1 MRRVDLARP
10 LGIAAFVGATLLV
23 IGHADAERVRTTDT
37 VKVYRDSGEQS
48 GVITKVAEGTT
59 LTVLKTDG
67 RWLKVRVNGRT
78 GWITRSNVA
87 SLDGDDVPRNTRRRP
102 FVDGRSTRRGW
113 GDGAPDDRTGV
124 DAVDTGGD
132 GDGGDDDGDD
142 RGERGNDDG
151 DDGDDGDGDD
161 GDGGGDGGDDDR
173 AEAAPAVEMVVVTA
187 GKTKLY
193 PRASRKA
200 KASRTLKR
208 GARLTVLERDE
219 EWVRVEYGDDAG
231 FVRADAVGEAD
242 AGPPRAR
249 RAIVTKARL
258 GFASLGG
265 TFTSDG
271 PASNA
276 LARYQLGSTAVSLN
290 LGAEVAYAYGKD
302 YYLGGGLEYLGCVA
316 TPGIRYAGQDI
327 GFKTHDLDLR
337 AIGGYDLH
345 DRRGTV
351 IWARLGYHV
360 GITSMSDLM
369 NMANL
374 PSETLRGPAIGAAMT
389 MPRLTPTIGVAAS
402 VDLLYPGTRTQTQG
416 NEDGQL
422 DGAMALTL
430 GVTGAYAW
438 KRDWNL
444 EGGYRFGYA
453 KTAWTGPSFR
463 GTGATAASERV
474 DKNHVL
480 TVGLGRVF

>member
-1 MRRVDLARP
+1 M
-10 LGIAAFVGATLLV
+10 GATLLV

-37 VKVYRDSGEQS
+37 VKVYRDTGEQS

-87 SLDGDDVPRNTRRRP
+87 SLDGDDDLPRNTRRRP

-124 DAVDTGGD
+124 DAVDTGG
-132 GDGGDDDGDD
+132 GGGDDDGDD
-142 RGERGNDDG
+142 GGDRGRRGGGDDGDDDRGDG
-151 DDGDDGDGDD
+151 DDGDDGG
-161 GDGGGDGGDDDR
+161 DDR

-208 GARLTVLERDE
+208 GARLTVLERDD

-231 FVRADAVGEAD
+231 FVRADAVGDAD
-242 AGPPRAR
+242 ARPPRAP
-249 RAIVTKARL
+249 RAIFTKARL

-271 PASNA
+271 PATNA

-327 GFKTHDLDLR
+327 GFKTHDIDLR

-389 MPRLTPTIGVAAS
+389 MPKLTPTIGVAAS

-444 EGGYRFGYA
+444 EAGYRFGYA

>member
-10 LGIAAFVGATLLV
+10 LGIAAFVGATVLAV
-23 IGHADAERVRTTDT
+23 AAADAERVRTTDT
-37 VKVYRDSGEQS
+37 VKVYRDTGEQS
-48 GVITKVAEGTT
+48 GVVTKVAEGTT

-87 SLDGDDVPRNTRRRP
+87 SLDDDDLPRNTRRRP

-113 GDGAPDDRTGV
+113 GDGAPDDRTGA
-124 DAVDTGGD
+124 DAVDTGGSE
-132 GDGGDDDGDD
+132 DDGDRGGRDRDDGD
-142 RGERGNDDG
+142 RGDRDDG
-151 DDGDDGDGDD
+151 DDGDDGGDRD
-161 GDGGGDGGDDDR
+161 EDR
-173 AEAAPAVEMVVVTA
+173 AEAAPEIDMVVVTA

-208 GARLTVLERDE
+208 GARLTVLERDDD
-219 EWVRVEYGDDAG
+219 WVRVEYGDDAG
-231 FVRADAVGEAD
+231 FVRADDVAAAD

-249 RAIVTKARL
+249 RAIFTKARL

-271 PASNA
+271 PATNA

-290 LGAEVAYAYGKD
+290 LGAELAYAYGKD
-302 YYLGGGLEYLGCVA
+302 YYLGGGVEYLGCVA

-327 GFKTHDLDLR
+327 GFKTHDIDVR

-351 IWARLGYHV
+351 IWGRLGYHV

-374 PSETLRGPAIGAAMT
+374 PSETLRGPAVGAAMT
-389 MPRLTPTIGVAAS
+389 MPRLTPTIGVAAA
-402 VDLLYPGTRTQTQG
+402 VDLIYPGTRTQTQG
-416 NEDGQL
+416 NEDGKL

-430 GVTGAYAW
+430 GLTGAYAW

-444 EGGYRFGYA
+444 EAGYRFGYA

-463 GTGATAASERV
+463 GTGATTASERV

>member
-10 LGIAAFVGATLLV
+10 LGIAAFVGATLLA
-23 IGHADAERVRTTDT
+23 IGQADAERVRTTDT
-37 VKVYRDSGEQS
+37 VKVYRDTGEQS
-48 GVITKVAEGTT
+48 GVVTKVAEGTT

-113 GDGAPDDRTGV
+113 SDGAPDDRTGV

-132 GDGGDDDGDD
+132 DDDDGDRGRGGGDDDGDRDD
-142 RGERGNDDG
+142 RD
-151 DDGDDGDGDD
+151 
-161 GDGGGDGGDDDR
+161 DGGDDGGDD
-173 AEAAPAVEMVVVTA
+173 EAAPAVDMVVVTA

-200 KASRTLKR
+200 KGSRTLKR
-208 GARLTVLERDE
+208 GARLTVLERDD

-231 FVRADAVGEAD
+231 FVRAEDVGDAD
-242 AGPPRAR
+242 AGPPRVR
-249 RAIVTKARL
+249 RAIATKARL

-265 TFTSDG
+265 TFNSDG
-271 PASNA
+271 PASNP
-276 LARYQLGSTAVSLN
+276 LARYQLGSTAVSAN
-290 LGAEVAYAYGKD
+290 VGAEVAYAYGKN
-302 YYLGGGLEYLGCVA
+302 YYLGGGIEYLGCIA
-316 TPGIRYAGQDI
+316 TPGIRYSGQDI
-327 GFKTHDLDLR
+327 GFKTHDLDVR
-337 AIGGYDLH
+337 AIGGYDLR

-351 IWARLGYHV
+351 IWGRLGYHV

-374 PSETLRGPAIGAAMT
+374 PSETLRGPALGAAMT

-402 VDLLYPGTRTQTQG
+402 VDLVYPGTRTQTQG
-416 NEDGQL
+416 NEDGTL

-453 KTAWTGPSFR
+453 KTAWTGASQR

>member
-1 MRRVDLARP
+1 M
-10 LGIAAFVGATLLV
+10 
-23 IGHADAERVRTTDT
+23 
-37 VKVYRDSGEQS
+37 
-48 GVITKVAEGTT
+48 
-59 LTVLKTDG
+59 
-67 RWLKVRVNGRT
+67 
-78 GWITRSNVA
+78 
-87 SLDGDDVPRNTRRRP
+87 
-102 FVDGRSTRRGW
+102 
-113 GDGAPDDRTGV
+113 
-124 DAVDTGGD
+124 
-132 GDGGDDDGDD
+132 
-142 RGERGNDDG
+142 
-151 DDGDDGDGDD
+151 
-161 GDGGGDGGDDDR
+161 
-173 AEAAPAVEMVVVTA
+173 
-187 GKTKLY
+187 
-193 PRASRKA
+193 
-200 KASRTLKR
+200 
-208 GARLTVLERDE
+208 
-219 EWVRVEYGDDAG
+219 
-231 FVRADAVGEAD
+231 
-242 AGPPRAR
+242 
-249 RAIVTKARL
+249 
-258 GFASLGG
+258 
-265 TFTSDG
+265 
-271 PASNA
+271 
-276 LARYQLGSTAVSLN
+276 ARYGP
-290 LGAEVAYAYGKD
+290 EKK
-302 YYLGGGLEYLGCVA
+302 
-316 TPGIRYAGQDI
+316 DI

-389 MPRLTPTIGVAAS
+389 MPKLTPTIGVAAS

-480 TVGLGRVF
+480 TVGQVRTTCRDHWDRA

>member
-23 IGHADAERVRTTDT
+23 IGAAAAERVRTTDT
-37 VKVYRDSGEQS
+37 VKVYRDTGEQS

-87 SLDGDDVPRNTRRRP
+87 SLDGDDDLPRNTRRRP

-113 GDGAPDDRTGV
+113 GDGAPEDRTGA
-124 DAVDTGGD
+124 DAVDTGGGDDAGDDRGDDGDDGGDDAGDDRGDD
-132 GDGGDDDGDD
+132 GDGGDDGDA
-142 RGERGNDDG
+142 
-151 DDGDDGDGDD
+151 
-161 GDGGGDGGDDDR
+161 
-173 AEAAPAVEMVVVTA
+173 AEAAPAVEMVVVIA

-208 GARLTVLERDE
+208 GARLTVLDRDD

-231 FVRADAVGEAD
+231 FVRADDVGEAD
-242 AGPPRAR
+242 ARAPRPR
-249 RAIVTKARL
+249 RAIFTKARL

-265 TFTSDG
+265 TFNSDG
-271 PASNA
+271 PATNA
-276 LARYQLGSTAVSLN
+276 LARYTLGSTAASVN
-290 LGAEVAYAYGKD
+290 LGADVAYAYGKD
-302 YYLGGGLEYLGCVA
+302 YFVGGGLEYLLCYA

-327 GFKTHDLDLR
+327 GFKTQDIDVRLL
-337 AIGGYDLH
+337 GGYDLH
-345 DRRGTV
+345 DKRGTV

-360 GITSMSDLM
+360 GFTSMSDLM
-369 NMANL
+369 NDANL
-374 PSETLRGPAIGAAMT
+374 PSETLRGPAVGAAVT
-389 MPRLTPTIGVAAS
+389 MPALTPTIGVAAT
-402 VDLLYPGTRTQTQG
+402 VDLVYPGTRTQTQG
-416 NEDGQL
+416 NEDGAL
-422 DGAMALTL
+422 DGAMALNL

-438 KRDWNL
+438 KAAWNL
-444 EGGYRFGYA
+444 EAGYRFGYA
-453 KTAWTGPSFR
+453 KTAWTGPSQR